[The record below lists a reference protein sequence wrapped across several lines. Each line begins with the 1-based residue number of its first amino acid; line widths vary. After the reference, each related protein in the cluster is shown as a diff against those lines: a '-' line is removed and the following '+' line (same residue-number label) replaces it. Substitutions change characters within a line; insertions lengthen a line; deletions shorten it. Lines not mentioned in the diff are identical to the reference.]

1 MIGNNSKVIIL
12 LLFVGL
18 AATVFLVSDLIQFPY
33 NKVETLEGT
42 VNLEVGKPVYLQLP
56 KLKDKDRVMVNLQ
69 TLATVGIRAFQNGEE
84 VGVLPV
90 VVEGAKYSLVDYL
103 VNDQKGLFIAKEGE
117 VNQLVLQALFPLTQY
132 HIIFP
137 FENTEGK
144 GEMEISQA
152 ETDGS
157 RMINT
162 TIEGNSALFVYP
174 VDLTVNKDFAVR
186 IRVSSSPEDA
196 TVRLNIMSDT
206 DNTLYNYEVI
216 PNCSNFEVNVT
227 TDEIY
232 KRGTILGDRISSV
245 SLTIT
250 PNSPDKA
257 AIVLLGD
264 MEIVNAGNKTAV
276 NTSVQKSF
284 EVPYEVYIANKYT
297 PDLEAI
303 VSWLLISTAIIT
315 TWFLVHRK
323 L

>member
-1 MIGNNSKVIIL
+1 LIGNNSKAIVFL
-12 LLFVGL
+12 LLIGL
-18 AATVFLVSDLIQFPY
+18 GATIFLVSGLVQFPY
-33 NKVETLEGT
+33 NKVETLKGT
-42 VNLEVGKPVYLQLP
+42 VNLEVGKPAYLQLP

-69 TLATVGIRAFQNGEE
+69 TLATVDVKAFQDGED

-117 VNQLVLQALFPLTQY
+117 DNQLVLQALWPLTQY

-137 FENTEGK
+137 FENAEGK

-162 TIEGNSALFVYP
+162 TIEGSSALFVYP
-174 VDLTVNKDFAVR
+174 VDLTVNRDFVVR
-186 IRVSSSPEDA
+186 LKVSGSPEDA
-196 TVRLNIMSDT
+196 TVRLNILSDT

-216 PNCSNFEVNVT
+216 PNYSNFEVNVT

-250 PNSPDKA
+250 PNTPDRKTT
-257 AIVLLGD
+257 VLLAD
-264 MEIVNAGNKTAV
+264 MEILNAGNKITV

-284 EVPYEVYIANKYT
+284 EVPYEIYIANKYT
-297 PDLEAI
+297 PDFEAI
-303 VSWLLISTAIIT
+303 VSWSLISTVIIA
-315 TWFLVHRK
+315 TWVFIHRK